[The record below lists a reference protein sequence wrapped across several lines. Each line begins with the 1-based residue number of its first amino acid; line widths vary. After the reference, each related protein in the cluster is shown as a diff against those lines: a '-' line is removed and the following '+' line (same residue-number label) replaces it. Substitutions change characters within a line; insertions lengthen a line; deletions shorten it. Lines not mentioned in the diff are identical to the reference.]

1 MTSKMKTLILIEFF
15 SHFRK
20 IMSEEIEQSL
30 NERKGFSSESFKIEI
45 QNLPKFFGIGQIK
58 KVLIKK
64 LNLKPHKLKPVG
76 SGAKYMFVNFSN
88 EEDREEAIAKLDGY
102 ELKGNKLRA
111 FKARAAKDPMVKA
124 AEENKAEEVTDDRP
138 ITERIKSAV
147 VPLADKDYKDQL
159 AFKKAIIQELLA
171 KLKKDFMKQNGF
183 FKSHGITDEDLVH
196 LDEFIPS
203 PIINGYRNKCEFSVG
218 KHPETNEISVGFRL
232 SSYKKGCTAVA
243 NIDHLNNVSD
253 QMKSVVKH
261 FEDFVK
267 NSNYEPF
274 DNVSHQGYWKQLTV
288 RQGIRTNNLLVW
300 AVLHPQEL
308 KDDEKVDL
316 EQKLVHHFEGQF
328 NVTSLNIQYLGPRQ
342 KGQPDPPVKCIL
354 GQKYIEEQLMNLTF
368 KVSPQA
374 FFQINT
380 PGAEKLYEACGSIAD
395 LDKQTILFDVC
406 CGTGTIGLCLAS
418 KVKEVH
424 GVDIIEEAV
433 EDARANALA
442 NSVNNANF
450 HAGRAEF
457 VLPELLKKYDQTEGC
472 KTVAIVDPPRSGLHP
487 KAVLALRASNVDTL
501 VYVSCDA
508 KAAMNNFID
517 LGRMTSNAYKGEPFY
532 PTRVIPVDLFPHTK
546 HFELIILFKRF
557 PLKQALNC

>member
-1 MTSKMKTLILIEFF
+1 MTEV
-15 SHFRK
+15 
-20 IMSEEIEQSL
+20 EQSL
-30 NERKGFSSESFKIEI
+30 NERKVFSSEEFKIEI
-45 QNLPKFFGIGQIK
+45 QNLPKFFGVGQIK
-58 KVLIKK
+58 KVLTNK
-64 LNLKPHKLKPVG
+64 LKLKFHKVKPVG
-76 SGAKYMFVNFSN
+76 HGAKYMFVNFSN

-102 ELKGNKLRA
+102 ELKGNKLKA

-124 AEENKAEEVTDDRP
+124 AEDREEGKFNEVVDDRP

-147 VPLADKDYKDQL
+147 VPLADKDYQDQL
-159 AFKKAIIQELLA
+159 AFKKATIEELLA
-171 KLKKDFMKQNGF
+171 KLKKNFMKQNGF

-196 LDEFIPS
+196 LEDFIPS

-218 KHPETNEISVGFRL
+218 KHPETNDITVGFRL
-232 SSYKKGCTAVA
+232 ASYKKGSISVA
-243 NIDHLNNVSD
+243 NIDHLENVSD
-253 QMKSVVKH
+253 TMKSIVKH

-267 NSNYEPF
+267 ESNYEPF
-274 DNVSHQGYWKQLTV
+274 DAVSHQGYWKQLTV
-288 RQGIRTNNLLVW
+288 RQGIRTKNLLVW

-308 KDDEKVDL
+308 KDDEKTDL
-316 EQKLVHHFEGQF
+316 EEKLSKHFEGWE
-328 NVTSLNIQYLGPRQ
+328 VTSLNIQYMGPRQ
-342 KGQPDPPVKCIL
+342 KGQPDPPVKCII
-354 GQKYIEEQLMNLTF
+354 GQKYIQEQLMNLTF

-380 PGAEKLYEACGSIAD
+380 IAAEKLYEACGAIAD

-433 EDARANALA
+433 EDARANAEA
-442 NSVNNANF
+442 NGLTNASF

-457 VLPELLKKYDQTEGC
+457 VLPELLRKFDKNEEC

-487 KAVLALRASNVDTL
+487 KAVLALRGSNVDTL

-508 KAAMNNFID
+508 RAAMNNFVD
-517 LGRMTSNAYKGEPFY
+517 LGRMTSNTYKGEPFY
-532 PTRVIPVDLFPHTK
+532 PTKVIPVDLFPHTK